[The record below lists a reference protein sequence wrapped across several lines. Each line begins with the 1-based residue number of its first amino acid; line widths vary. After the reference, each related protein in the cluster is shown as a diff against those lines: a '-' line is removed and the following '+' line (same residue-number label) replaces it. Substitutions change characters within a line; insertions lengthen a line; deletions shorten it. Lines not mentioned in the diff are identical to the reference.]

1 MTKQIGKR
9 AFSLLKERC
18 VDIYLVEGIPT
29 VREIVATYRENLLP
43 MLYTPA
49 HGLGDSETGRMPKS
63 SYREKVP

>member
-1 MTKQIGKR
+1 MTKQIGER

-49 HGLGDSETGRMPKS
+49 HGLGDSETVRMPES
-63 SYREKVP
+63 FVQEKVP